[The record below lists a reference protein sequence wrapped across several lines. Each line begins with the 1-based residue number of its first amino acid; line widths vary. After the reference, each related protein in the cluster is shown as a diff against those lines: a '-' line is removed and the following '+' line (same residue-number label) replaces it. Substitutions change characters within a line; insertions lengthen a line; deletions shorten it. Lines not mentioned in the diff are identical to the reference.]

1 MIRMS
6 EMKTKDFLSVVFQH
20 QELCD
25 KLDNYIYE
33 SEFNYVNDKLNC
45 FNFSC
50 ASWEIGCYN
59 HNYLTVKDSAEFLSC
74 VQESI
79 SKFGCS
85 DRLKKLVDHA
95 EKLCDTNLFDHY
107 VEKVCSVYLQ
117 EELQPTCDLLE
128 DVSYA
133 IYCKDVEKFCKHYDL
148 DGVECFKEYYCDNY
162 TYDEETKEVME
173 HRNIA

>member
-1 MIRMS
+1 MIKLS
-6 EMKTKDFLSVVFQH
+6 EMETKEFLSVVFQH

-33 SEFNYVNDKLNC
+33 SEFSYVNDKLDC

-59 HNYLTVKDSAEFLSC
+59 RNYLKVKDSAEFLSC

-85 DRLKKLVDHA
+85 DRLQKLVDHA
-95 EKLCDTNLFDHY
+95 GKLDCTNLFDHY
-107 VEKVCSVYLQ
+107 VEKVCHVYLQ
-117 EELQPTCDLLE
+117 EELQPTCDWLE

-148 DGVECFKEYYCDNY
+148 YCVKSIQDCYFDSY
-162 TYDEETKEVME
+162 TYDEETKEVTE
-173 HRNIA
+173 HRKIA

>member
-1 MIRMS
+1 MIELSGM
-6 EMKTKDFLSVVFQH
+6 ETKEFLSVVFQH

-85 DRLKKLVDHA
+85 DRLQKLVDHS

-117 EELQPTCDLLE
+117 EELQPTCDWLE

-133 IYCKDVEKFCKHYDL
+133 IYCKDVEKFCKLYAVDAI
-148 DGVECFKEYYCDNY
+148 DWVKDMFDDF

-173 HRNIA
+173 YRKIA